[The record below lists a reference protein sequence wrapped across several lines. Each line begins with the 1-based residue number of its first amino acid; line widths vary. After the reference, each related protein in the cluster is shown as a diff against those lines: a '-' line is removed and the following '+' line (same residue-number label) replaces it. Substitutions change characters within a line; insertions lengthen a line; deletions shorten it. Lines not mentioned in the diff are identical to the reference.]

1 MTTLH
6 TLYADLAASRQ
17 LANLLLDPVDQ
28 ALCFHDQDGERDSN
42 LPSEAELLDNG
53 VDLVA
58 LAHYLKK
65 GLNAR
70 DFTTVLR
77 AGMLEVGSFN
87 EGPRTRTSS
96 GRRDFNMGMATLADG
111 IRSGAFPCTA
121 S

>member
-6 TLYADLAASRQ
+6 TLYADLAASRR
-17 LANLLLDPVDQ
+17 LANLLLDPVEQ
-28 ALCFHDQDGERDSN
+28 ALCLHDEQDERDSN
-42 LPSEAELLDNG
+42 LPTEMELLEQG
-53 VDLVA
+53 VDFEA
-58 LAHYLKK
+58 LAGNLER
-65 GLNAR
+65 GLDAR

-87 EGPRTRTSS
+87 EGPRTRTGS